1 VKDPLAI
8 GLGALA
14 CGTGFGGGTIV
25 ATLVIV
31 RTLEHHASGP
41 GTQESAADPVLVG
54 TLAGLAVGAAFG
66 WYRGRSLDSVWQR
79 GVIGVLS
86 AVGAL
91 LVAFL
96 AWPID
101 HLLGIPGR
109 IPGLAAWG
117 VASFVLGG
125 AGSAWS
131 VRGSRDDALKEPE

>member
-1 VKDPLAI
+1 MIADLVLVVHFAI
-8 GLGALA
+8 VL
-14 CGTGFGGGTIV
+14 FIV
-25 ATLVIV
+25 AGLV
-31 RTLEHHASGP
+31 
-41 GTQESAADPVLVG
+41 
-54 TLAGLAVGAAFG
+54 AVWLGAAFG
-66 WYRGRSLDSVWQR
+66 WHRSRALDSVWQR

-101 HLLGIPGR
+101 HLLGIPG
-109 IPGLAAWG
+109 LAAWG
-117 VASFVLGG
+117 IAGFVLGG